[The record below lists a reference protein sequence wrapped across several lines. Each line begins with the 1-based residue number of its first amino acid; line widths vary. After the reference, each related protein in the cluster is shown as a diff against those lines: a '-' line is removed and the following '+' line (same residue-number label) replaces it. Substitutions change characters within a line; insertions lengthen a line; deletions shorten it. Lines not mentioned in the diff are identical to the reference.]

1 MAYAHQQL
9 SINRKPRILLSHSQS
24 PSSKT
29 EILPPPRCS
38 ATTSRPLYRTST
50 TLNILVE
57 PLLKQNPPRLL
68 SYASIFQFL
77 IGRNLLKLGQQIH
90 GHMALRGIEPNAFLG
105 AKMVA
110 MYASSGDLDSA
121 INVFNRVGNPSSLLY
136 NSMIRAYALYRCPE
150 KTIGTYFRMHSSG
163 LKGDNFT
170 YPFVLKA
177 CADFSSSWIGKC
189 VHGQSLRNGLQFD
202 MYVGTSLI
210 DMYVKCGGVED
221 AQKLFDKMSMRDIS
235 SWNVLIAR
243 LHEEWRNSCC

>member
-110 MYASSGDLDSA
+110 M
-121 INVFNRVGNPSSLLY
+121 
-136 NSMIRAYALYRCPE
+136 CPE